1 MAEEKEYT
9 LADIEKLL
17 KKRMK
22 RIDGSDTDNKEYSGI
37 TALWKYIFP
46 EFRKPSNKKAKTS
59 HDASANC
66 GEWYSKANEYWE
78 SEENCPIT
86 DDGVLGGY
94 GALTEMDVR
103 DSNRL
108 LDSIPGLTFDV
119 ACDCGA
125 GIGRVTKNFLLPRY
139 ARVDLVEQSRRLLNA
154 APRYIGVPDEQVPE
168 KLGLFEVGM
177 QDFVPEPKKYD
188 VIWIQWV
195 IGHLHDL
202 DFIQFFRRCGRG
214 LKDNGVIVL
223 KDNCIMVETHAFNLD
238 LNDNSV
244 CRNIIYFRL
253 LFELAGMEIVRE
265 QLQTDFPEELY
276 PVMMFVLRPLPARI
290 TAASAADTSV

>member
-86 DDGVLGGY
+86 DGKDFHSLCMYRSPYLAKSIIRQRCSWFRWCVGWLRCFDRNG
-94 GALTEMDVR
+94 R
-103 DSNRL
+103 SRL
-108 LDSIPGLTFDV
+108 ES
-119 ACDCGA
+119 
-125 GIGRVTKNFLLPRY
+125 
-139 ARVDLVEQSRRLLNA
+139 
-154 APRYIGVPDEQVPE
+154 
-168 KLGLFEVGM
+168 
-177 QDFVPEPKKYD
+177 
-188 VIWIQWV
+188 
-195 IGHLHDL
+195 
-202 DFIQFFRRCGRG
+202 
-214 LKDNGVIVL
+214 
-223 KDNCIMVETHAFNLD
+223 
-238 LNDNSV
+238 
-244 CRNIIYFRL
+244 
-253 LFELAGMEIVRE
+253 LAGFYSWTNV
-265 QLQTDFPEELY
+265 
-276 PVMMFVLRPLPARI
+276 
-290 TAASAADTSV
+290 

>member
-1 MAEEKEYT
+1 MSEEKQYT

-22 RIDGSDTDNKEYSGI
+22 KIDGSDTNNKDYKEI

-46 EFRKPSNKKAKTS
+46 EFSRPPNKKSKTS
-59 HDASANC
+59 HDGSANC

-78 SEENCPIT
+78 SEENCPIS

-108 LDSIPGLTFDV
+108 LDSIPGLTFEV

-125 GIGRVTKNFLLPRY
+125 GIGRVTKNFLLPRFH
-139 ARVDLVEQSRRLLNA
+139 RVDLVEQSRRLLNA
-154 APRYIGVPDEQVPE
+154 APRYVGVDQSSER
-168 KLGLFEVGM
+168 LGLIEVGM
-177 QDFVPEPKKYD
+177 QDFVPEPNRYD

-195 IGHLHDL
+195 IGHLHDI
-202 DFIQFFRRCGRG
+202 DFIQFFRRCAKG

-238 LNDNSV
+238 LDDNSV

-253 LFELAGMEIVRE
+253 LFELSGVEIVRE

-276 PVMMFVLRPLPARI
+276 PVMMFVLRAPRARI
-290 TAASAADTSV
+290 ANVTDESTSI

>member
-1 MAEEKEYT
+1 M
-9 LADIEKLL
+9 LNQLF
-17 KKRMK
+17 
-22 RIDGSDTDNKEYSGI
+22 DNAVR
-37 TALWKYIFP
+37 AL
-46 EFRKPSNKKAKTS
+46 
-59 HDASANC
+59 
-66 GEWYSKANEYWE
+66 
-78 SEENCPIT
+78 
-86 DDGVLGGY
+86 DGVLGGY

-290 TAASAADTSV
+290 TAASAADTSA